1 MDETIYEPA
10 DIVIYIRG
18 HGMVRKEKSLLAV
31 DRTDGRILA
40 SGTKAGEMAKE
51 NAPGIRILSPLRRG
65 RVEDYP
71 VAVKLFSALLDQ
83 ALGKRT
89 FRRPVVAVCAP
100 KGITDVEKTALA
112 EAVYQAGGRK
122 VAVSDLPAPQYAE
135 EVWEHSPKASGS
147 CEVIIGISND
157 SPRLYIREAL
167 REILLYAAEEG
178 ISKEEV
184 AELLQEQDAGRRRKP
199 R

>member
-40 SGTKAGEMAKE
+40 SGTKAGAMAKE
-51 NAPGIRILSPLRRG
+51 T
-65 RVEDYP
+65 
-71 VAVKLFSALLDQ
+71 VKLFSALLDQ